1 MNIKLFSMLP
11 LLLLGACAVTDD
23 GPLEQVDPI
32 DECVFCDSRAD
43 AFGIARDSYLA
54 YGIVAVANNATL
66 VELDDDVPLD
76 VRAARGIVAERP
88 FEYIEQID
96 TVSYV
101 GKTAFTALAR
111 YATDNGFVPFCG
123 DGSIQPI
130 LEGCDDGNLVDN
142 DGCSATCTIEAG
154 GNLPNY
160 LDDKTDIIRGSA
172 IGVSIVDP
180 NGYYLRQRPKN
191 LGATDEVKAILDRAD
206 GIEANSTADGKVSW
220 DELAILSKDP
230 FYSSLFSDE
239 KAALKA
245 AWELFEVNSAPVV
258 EIAYQGGVVDR
269 TQPFTPHIER
279 VGPLAVQGTRRIVDL
294 ESDTQQTVAQRLQ
307 QMAGCNADND
317 SSTIEFADIEK
328 GIADYSPV
336 FTASENRAL
345 QDIREFMFEG
355 AEASTGGDF
364 MIEFPQQPNS
374 GGVSVDLVEFD
385 GWTFGF
391 TSSLTVNHDAYDTRY
406 SWYADQTT
414 FDANLRTKFTFNT
427 FLKRNGSTN
436 YYCNSP
442 WELCNSPFRYRGV
455 SFVHLDGTSASGGR
469 ETKPMLMEYWNNGK
483 RVYNRM
489 VEFKE
494 TYSNYDK
501 TGNYDEFAG
510 ARPVVAGQNMS
521 FSKNGTVSYGSK
533 EYTRFKMV
541 PVVTAFNRNLKKFFP
556 TSYSELEYQFAP
568 GRYNAFEDV
577 VLEVH
582 ESRNIIAY
590 YNGCEAP
597 MTFNQGVIETTV
609 CGRNVSITFSNVAA
623 TLHVSGEEI
632 DIYNSNAIY
641 NGYEWQLLGL
651 DKSYYI
657 VE

>member
-1 MNIKLFSMLP
+1 MKTKLLSLLP
-11 LLLLGACAVTDD
+11 LLLAGACAVADD
-23 GPLEQVDPI
+23 APLEQVDPI
-32 DECVFCDSRAD
+32 DECVFCDGRAD

-76 VRAARGIVAERP
+76 ARAARGIVADRP

-111 YATDNGFVPFCG
+111 YATDNGYVPFCG

-130 LEGCDDGNLVDN
+130 LEACDDGNLVDN
-142 DGCSATCTIEAG
+142 DGCSAACTIEAG

-160 LDDKTDIIRGSA
+160 LDDKSDIIRGQA
-172 IGVSIVDP
+172 IGVSIVNA

-191 LGATDEVKAILDRAD
+191 LAATDEIKAILDRAD

-239 KAALKA
+239 KAALKG
-245 AWELFEVNSAPVV
+245 AWELFEVNSDPVV
-258 EIAYQGGVVDR
+258 EVAYKGGVIDR
-269 TQPFTPHIER
+269 SQPFTPHIER
-279 VGPLAVQGTRRIVDL
+279 VGPLAVQGTRRIADL
-294 ESDTQQTVAQRLQ
+294 ESDTQRTVAQRLQ

-328 GIADYSPV
+328 GIADYGPV
-336 FTASENRAL
+336 FTSYENQSL
-345 QDIREFMFEG
+345 LSMREFMFEG

-364 MIEFPQQPNS
+364 MIEFAQQPNS
-374 GGVSVDLVEFD
+374 GAVAVDLVEFD

-391 TSSLTVNHDAYDTRY
+391 TSNLSVNHDAFDTRLSYY
-406 SWYADQTT
+406 SSQPN
-414 FDANLRTKFTFNT
+414 FDANLRTSFSFNT

-455 SFVHLDGTSASGGR
+455 SFVHLDGTAASGGR
-469 ETKPMLMEYWNNGK
+469 ETKPMLMEYWSNGK

-521 FSKNGTVSYGSK
+521 FSKSGTVSYGSK

-541 PVVTAFNRNLKKFFP
+541 PVATAFNRNLKKFFP
-556 TSYSELEYQFAP
+556 TSYSTLENRLTP
-568 GRYNAFEDV
+568 GRYNAFQEV

-582 ESRNIIAY
+582 DSRNIIAY
-590 YNGCEAP
+590 YNGCEQP
-597 MTFNQGVIETTV
+597 MTFNQGVIEATV
-609 CGRNVSITFSNVAA
+609 CGRAVSITFSNIDA
-623 TLHVSGEEI
+623 TLRVNGQEI
-632 DIYNSNAIY
+632 DIYDSNDIY
-641 NGYEWQLLGL
+641 NGYESRLLGL